1 VAVDPDFRTW
11 IEDTLGRV
19 RPVRTRAMFGGLGIW
34 SGELFFALADD
45 GVLYLKGDAETREA
59 MEQAGSSRFHPYGS
73 EGPAMDYWTVPAE
86 VLEDPMLLGEWV
98 DRAVEVAMRGKQ
110 KKRRPSR

>member
-1 VAVDPDFRTW
+1 VAVDPEFRTW
-11 IEDTLGRV
+11 LEDTLGRV
-19 RPVRTRAMFGGLGIW
+19 RPVRTRPMFGGLGIW

-45 GVLYLKGDAETREA
+45 DTLYMKGDTGTVEA
-59 MEQAGSSRFHPYGS
+59 MEQAGSSRFRPFG
-73 EGPAMDYWTVPAE
+73 EDGPTMDYWNVPPE
-86 VLEDPMLLGEWV
+86 VLEDPTLLAEWV